1 MVNKYAEELPRELWP
16 EPETTEYEE
25 LEEILPEAEVE
36 PEGDELAGPLNM
48 LLEKAAERGYV
59 TTDDILE
66 FFPEAEEDLAQ
77 LEDLFIELQARNIPV
92 FSDEEEALNS
102 GMGFV
107 PESEM
112 EASTGP
118 AEGDFDLSNIP
129 ATDTMGLYFHEMGRV
144 PLLTPEEE
152 AELARLLEEGRRAQR
167 ELQRNGMDPQRRA
180 ELERVVR
187 AGEQARQKLIR
198 ANTRL
203 VISIAKRYIGQGV
216 ALPDLIQE
224 GNLGLMRAVERFD
237 YRRGY
242 RLSTYATWWIRQA
255 ISRAV
260 SDQGRTIRLPVH
272 MGDSI
277 RMLYRVA
284 RQLEQELGRPATPEE
299 LAEAMHLSPERVRW
313 MLRIS
318 RRTLSLEEPVGEEE
332 ETELGSFIEDESTPP
347 PPETV
352 DRAVLREKIEE
363 LLDTLPAREARVL
376 RLRFGLHDGHYYTLE
391 EVGRKFGLTRER
403 IRQIEVQALNRLR
416 HPRRSR
422 QLRDFL

>member
-1 MVNKYAEELPRELWP
+1 MANKYLEERPRELWP
-16 EPETTEYEE
+16 EPETTEYDE
-25 LEEILPEAEVE
+25 LEEILPEAEAE

-77 LEDLFIELQARNIPV
+77 LEELFIELQARNIPV

-102 GMGFV
+102 GMGFA
-107 PESEM
+107 PEGET
-112 EASTGP
+112 EASAGP
-118 AEGDFDLSNIP
+118 AEEDFDLSNIP

-152 AELARLLEEGRRAQR
+152 VELARLLEEGRRAQR

-180 ELERVVR
+180 ELERIVR

-352 DRAVLREKIEE
+352 DRTLLREKIEE

>member
-16 EPETTEYEE
+16 EPETTEYEG

-36 PEGDELAGPLNM
+36 SEGDELAGPLNM

-77 LEDLFIELQARNIPV
+77 LEDLFIELQERNIPV

-152 AELARLLEEGRRAQR
+152 VELARLLEEGRRAQR

-284 RQLEQELGRPATPEE
+284 RQLEQELGQPATPEE

-352 DRAVLREKIEE
+352 DRALLREKIEE

>member
-1 MVNKYAEELPRELWP
+1 MSGEKPREDNNAN
-16 EPETTEYEE
+16 ENTATAGETTGT
-25 LEEILPEAEVE
+25 E
-36 PEGDELAGPLNM
+36 PVVIIDPLDQ
-48 LLEKAAERGYV
+48 LLEKAAERGYI

-66 FFPEAEEDLAQ
+66 QFPEAEEDLSE
-77 LEDLFIELQARNIPV
+77 LEELFIGLQTRDIPV
-92 FSDEEEALNS
+92 FGDEEEARANS
-102 GMGFV
+102 GLDIVTEGIPATERDKQE
-107 PESEM
+107 PEI
-112 EASTGP
+112 A
-118 AEGDFDLSNIP
+118 FDLSHIP

-152 AELARLLEEGRRAQR
+152 VEFARLLEEGRQANKSLQSNGTDAKKRAALEQR
-167 ELQRNGMDPQRRA
+167 M
-180 ELERVVR
+180 RV
-187 AGEQARQKLIR
+187 GEEARQKLIR

-237 YRRGY
+237 HRRGY

-277 RMLYRVA
+277 RLLYRTA
-284 RQLEQELGRPATPEE
+284 RTLEQELGRPATPEE
-299 LAEAMHLSPERVRW
+299 LAETMNLAPERVRW

-332 ETELGSFIEDESTPP
+332 ETELGSFIEDEETPSP
-347 PPETV
+347 PDTV
-352 DRAVLREKIEE
+352 DLTLLREKIED

-376 RLRFGLHDGHYYTLE
+376 RLRFGLQDGHYYTLE
-391 EVGRKFGLTRER
+391 EVGQKFGLTRER

-422 QLRDFL
+422 QLRDYLA

>member
-1 MVNKYAEELPRELWP
+1 MANKYVEERPRELWP
-16 EPETTEYEE
+16 EPETTEYDE
-25 LEEILPEAEVE
+25 LEEILPEAEAE

-92 FSDEEEALNS
+92 FSDEEEAMNS
-102 GMGFV
+102 GMGFA
-107 PESEM
+107 PEGEI
-112 EASTGP
+112 EASAGP
-118 AEGDFDLSNIP
+118 AEEDFDLSNIP

-152 AELARLLEEGRRAQR
+152 VELARLLEEGRRAQR

-352 DRAVLREKIEE
+352 DRTLLREKIEE

>member
-1 MVNKYAEELPRELWP
+1 MANKYLEERPRELWP
-16 EPETTEYEE
+16 EPETTEYDE

-77 LEDLFIELQARNIPV
+77 LEELFIELQARNIPV

-102 GMGFV
+102 GMGFA
-107 PESEM
+107 PEGEV
-112 EASTGP
+112 EASAGP
-118 AEGDFDLSNIP
+118 AEEDFDLSNIP

-152 AELARLLEEGRRAQR
+152 VELARLLEEGRRAQR

-180 ELERVVR
+180 ELERIVR

-352 DRAVLREKIEE
+352 DRTLLREKIEE

>member
-1 MVNKYAEELPRELWP
+1 
-16 EPETTEYEE
+16 
-25 LEEILPEAEVE
+25 
-36 PEGDELAGPLNM
+36 M

-77 LEDLFIELQARNIPV
+77 LEELFIELQARNIPV
-92 FSDEEEALNS
+92 FSDEEEAMNS
-102 GMGFV
+102 GMGFA
-107 PESEM
+107 PEGETESS
-112 EASTGP
+112 AGP
-118 AEGDFDLSNIP
+118 AEEDFDLSNIP

-152 AELARLLEEGRRAQR
+152 VELARLLEEGRRAQR

-180 ELERVVR
+180 ELERIVR
-187 AGEQARQKLIR
+187 VGEQARQKLIR

-352 DRAVLREKIEE
+352 DRALLREKIEE

>member
-1 MVNKYAEELPRELWP
+1 MTIKESLEFNETND
-16 EPETTEYEE
+16 TTEH
-25 LEEILPEAEVE
+25 
-36 PEGDELAGPLNM
+36 LAGEDPLEL
-48 LLEKAAERGYV
+48 LLERAAERGYL

-66 FFPEAEEDLAQ
+66 QFPEAEEDLAQ
-77 LEDLFIELQARNIPV
+77 LEELFIALQARDIPV
-92 FSDEEEALNS
+92 YSDEEEARSDGRLALAVER
-102 GMGFV
+102 GEVAGR
-107 PESEM
+107 EEEG
-112 EASTGP
+112 EA
-118 AEGDFDLSNIP
+118 DFDLGDIP

-152 AELARLLEEGRRAQR
+152 VELARALERGRQAERQLATD
-167 ELQRNGMDPQRRA
+167 GTDPEKRA
-180 ELERVVR
+180 ELEQAIRL
-187 AGEQARQKLIR
+187 GEEARQKLIR

-237 YRRGY
+237 HNRGY

-277 RMLYRVA
+277 RLLYRTA
-284 RQLEQELGRPATPEE
+284 RQLEQELGRPPTPEE
-299 LAEAMHLSPERVRW
+299 LAESMKISPERVRW

-332 ETELGSFIEDESTPP
+332 ETELGSFIEDEETPS

-352 DRAVLREKIEE
+352 DRTLLREKIED

-376 RLRFGLHDGHYYTLE
+376 RLRFGLQDGHYYTLE

-422 QLRDFL
+422 QLRDYLS

>member
-1 MVNKYAEELPRELWP
+1 MTDQKGQGGVENTPAVQTTQATTPLEL
-16 EPETTEYEE
+16 
-25 LEEILPEAEVE
+25 
-36 PEGDELAGPLNM
+36 
-48 LLEKAAERGYV
+48 LLEKAAERGYL
-59 TTDDILE
+59 TTNDILE
-66 FFPEAEEDLAQ
+66 HFPEVEEDLSQ
-77 LEDLFIELQARNIPV
+77 LEELFISLQARDVPIYG
-92 FSDEEEALNS
+92 DDEEALADARLEPPMA
-102 GMGFV
+102 GGGAA
-107 PESEM
+107 ERDDAGSEL
-112 EASTGP
+112 E
-118 AEGDFDLSNIP
+118 FDLSNIP

-152 AELARLLEEGRRAQR
+152 VDLAHLLEEGRKAERAIGG
-167 ELQRNGMDPQRRA
+167 NGSDAARRG
-180 ELERVVR
+180 ELERTVR
-187 AGEQARQKLIR
+187 VGEEARQKLIR

-237 YRRGY
+237 HRRGF

-277 RMLYRVA
+277 RLLYRTA
-284 RQLEQELGRPATPEE
+284 RQLEQELGRPATPDE
-299 LAEAMHLSPERVRW
+299 LASSLNLTPERVRW

-332 ETELGSFIEDESTPP
+332 ETELGSFIEDEETPS
-347 PPETV
+347 PPESV
-352 DRAVLREKIEE
+352 DRTLLREKIED

-376 RLRFGLHDGHYYTLE
+376 RLRFGLQDGHYYTLE

-422 QLRDFL
+422 QLRDYLT

>member
-1 MVNKYAEELPRELWP
+1 
-16 EPETTEYEE
+16 
-25 LEEILPEAEVE
+25 
-36 PEGDELAGPLNM
+36 
-48 LLEKAAERGYV
+48 
-59 TTDDILE
+59 
-66 FFPEAEEDLAQ
+66 
-77 LEDLFIELQARNIPV
+77 
-92 FSDEEEALNS
+92 
-102 GMGFV
+102 
-107 PESEM
+107 
-112 EASTGP
+112 
-118 AEGDFDLSNIP
+118 
-129 ATDTMGLYFHEMGRV
+129 FHEMGRV

-152 AELARLLEEGRRAQR
+152 VELARLLEEGRRAQR

-180 ELERVVR
+180 ELERIVR

-352 DRAVLREKIEE
+352 DRTLLREKIEE

>member
-1 MVNKYAEELPRELWP
+1 MLSSDVRED
-16 EPETTEYEE
+16 
-25 LEEILPEAEVE
+25 
-36 PEGDELAGPLNM
+36 DELTITPAGSLTAEATPTVDPLDQ
-48 LLEKAAERGYV
+48 LLEKATERGYI

-66 FFPEAEEDLAQ
+66 LFPEAEEDLSQ
-77 LEDLFIELQARNIPV
+77 LEELFIGLQARDIPV
-92 FSDEEEALNS
+92 FGDEEEARSS
-102 GMGFV
+102 GEIDPLV
-107 PESEM
+107 DKVIILEQEKIEPEI
-112 EASTGP
+112 
-118 AEGDFDLSNIP
+118 DFDLSHIP

-144 PLLTPEEE
+144 PLLTPDEEVE
-152 AELARLLEEGRRAQR
+152 FARLLEDGRQAQML
-167 ELQRNGMDPQRRA
+167 LQRNGTSASKRDDLTR
-180 ELERVVR
+180 LVR
-187 AGEQARQKLIR
+187 KGEEARQKLIR

-237 YRRGY
+237 HRRGY

-277 RMLYRVA
+277 RLLYRTA
-284 RQLEQELGRPATPEE
+284 RTMEQKLGRPATPEE
-299 LAEAMHLSPERVRW
+299 LAESMNLAPDRVRW

-332 ETELGSFIEDESTPP
+332 ETELGSFIEDAETPSP
-347 PPETV
+347 PDTV
-352 DRAVLREKIEE
+352 DLTLLREKIED

-376 RLRFGLHDGHYYTLE
+376 RLRFGLQDGHYYTLE

-422 QLRDFL
+422 QLRDYLA

>member
-1 MVNKYAEELPRELWP
+1 MKVQNQVLSKELKRDNELLSNEQTNSEAP
-16 EPETTEYEE
+16 LSVATLDP
-25 LEEILPEAEVE
+25 LEQ
-36 PEGDELAGPLNM
+36 
-48 LLEKAAERGYV
+48 LLEKATERGFV

-66 FFPEAEEDLAQ
+66 FFPEAEEDLSQ
-77 LEDLFIELQARNIPV
+77 LEEVFIGLQSRDIPV
-92 FSDEEEALNS
+92 FGDEEEARAS
-102 GMGFV
+102 GELGPIQEDIV
-107 PESEM
+107 EIDQEKIEPEIE
-112 EASTGP
+112 
-118 AEGDFDLSNIP
+118 FDLSHIP

-144 PLLTPEEE
+144 PLLTPDEEIE
-152 AELARLLEEGRRAQR
+152 YATLLEEGRQASSA
-167 ELQRNGMDPQRRA
+167 LQRNGADAVKRENLRRQ
-180 ELERVVR
+180 VR
-187 AGEQARQKLIR
+187 MGEEARQKLIR

-237 YRRGY
+237 YRRGF

-277 RMLYRVA
+277 RLLYRTS
-284 RQLEQELGRPATPEE
+284 RTLEQKLGRPATPEE
-299 LAEAMHLSPERVRW
+299 LAESMNLAPERVRW

-332 ETELGSFIEDESTPP
+332 ETELGSFIEDEETPSP
-347 PPETV
+347 PDTV
-352 DRAVLREKIEE
+352 DLTLLREKIED

-376 RLRFGLHDGHYYTLE
+376 RLRFGLQDGHYYTLE

-422 QLRDFL
+422 QLRDYLA

>member
-1 MVNKYAEELPRELWP
+1 MANKYLEERPRELWP
-16 EPETTEYEE
+16 EPETTEYDE
-25 LEEILPEAEVE
+25 LEEILPEAEAE

-77 LEDLFIELQARNIPV
+77 LEELFIELQARNIPV

-102 GMGFV
+102 GMGFA
-107 PESEM
+107 PEGEV
-112 EASTGP
+112 EASAGP
-118 AEGDFDLSNIP
+118 AEEDFDLSNIP

-152 AELARLLEEGRRAQR
+152 VELARLLEEGRRAQR

-180 ELERVVR
+180 ELERIVR

-352 DRAVLREKIEE
+352 DRTLLREKIEE

>member
-1 MVNKYAEELPRELWP
+1 MTEQFTEAGAPGEEKALMT
-16 EPETTEYEE
+16 EP
-25 LEEILPEAEVE
+25 LEH
-36 PEGDELAGPLNM
+36 
-48 LLEKAAERGYV
+48 LLEKAAERGFL
-59 TTDDILE
+59 TTNDILE
-66 FFPEAEEDLAQ
+66 QFPEAEEDLTQ
-77 LEDLFIELQARNIPV
+77 LEDLFIALQERDIHVYA
-92 FSDEEEALNS
+92 DEEEAAVEGNFAPALKAA
-102 GMGFV
+102 
-107 PESEM
+107 
-112 EASTGP
+112 EAGGEEAAP
-118 AEGDFDLSNIP
+118 VIDFDLSNIP

-144 PLLTPEEE
+144 PLLTPAEEI
-152 AELARLLEEGRRAQR
+152 ELARLLEEGHRAERQ
-167 ELQRNGMDPQRRA
+167 LAANGADSTRRA
-180 ELERVVR
+180 ELERAIR
-187 AGEQARQKLIR
+187 AGEEARQKLIR

-237 YRRGY
+237 HRRGY

-277 RMLYRVA
+277 RLLYRTA
-284 RQLEQELGRPATPEE
+284 RQLEQEMGRPATPEE
-299 LAEAMHLSPERVRW
+299 LAEALNLTPERVRW

-332 ETELGSFIEDESTPP
+332 ETELGSFIEDEDTPS
-347 PPETV
+347 PPESV
-352 DRAVLREKIEE
+352 DHTLLREKIED

-376 RLRFGLHDGHYYTLE
+376 RLRFGLQDGHYYTLE

-422 QLRDFL
+422 QLRDYLS

>member
-1 MVNKYAEELPRELWP
+1 MSSEQLRENDNTIRNATTAGEATGFESVAVI
-16 EPETTEYEE
+16 EP
-25 LEEILPEAEVE
+25 L
-36 PEGDELAGPLNM
+36 DQ
-48 LLEKAAERGYV
+48 LLEKAAERGYI

-66 FFPEAEEDLAQ
+66 QFPEAEEDLSQ
-77 LEDLFIELQARNIPV
+77 LEELFIGLKTRDIPV
-92 FSDEEEALNS
+92 FGDEEEAQAS
-102 GMGFV
+102 GEQDTV
-107 PESEM
+107 TKDLSAAEHDTQKPEI
-112 EASTGP
+112 A
-118 AEGDFDLSNIP
+118 FDLSHIP
-129 ATDTMGLYFHEMGRV
+129 ATDTIGLYFHEMGRV
-144 PLLTPEEE
+144 PLLTPKEEV
-152 AELARLLEEGRRAQR
+152 ELARLLEEGRQAESQ
-167 ELQRNGMDPQRRA
+167 LQRNGTDAKKQI
-180 ELERVVR
+180 ELEQRIHV
-187 AGEQARQKLIR
+187 GEEARQKLIR

-237 YRRGY
+237 HRRGY

-277 RMLYRVA
+277 RLLYRTA
-284 RQLEQELGRPATPEE
+284 RTMEQELGRPATPEE
-299 LAEAMHLSPERVRW
+299 LAETMNLAPERVRW

-332 ETELGSFIEDESTPP
+332 ETELGSFIEDGETPSP
-347 PPETV
+347 PDTV
-352 DRAVLREKIEE
+352 DLTLLREKIED

-376 RLRFGLHDGHYYTLE
+376 RLRFGLQDGHYYTLE
-391 EVGRKFGLTRER
+391 EVGHKFGLTRER

-422 QLRDFL
+422 QLRDYLA

>member
-1 MVNKYAEELPRELWP
+1 MTNKYLEERPRELWP

-25 LEEILPEAEVE
+25 LEEILPEAEAE
-36 PEGDELAGPLNM
+36 PEDELAGPLHM

-102 GMGFV
+102 GMGFA
-107 PESEM
+107 PEGEV
-112 EASTGP
+112 EASAGP
-118 AEGDFDLSNIP
+118 AEENFDLSNIP

-152 AELARLLEEGRRAQR
+152 VELARLLEEGRRAQR

-352 DRAVLREKIEE
+352 DRTLLREKIEE

>member
-1 MVNKYAEELPRELWP
+1 MLSSDVRED
-16 EPETTEYEE
+16 
-25 LEEILPEAEVE
+25 
-36 PEGDELAGPLNM
+36 DELTITPAGSLTAEATPTVDPLDQ
-48 LLEKAAERGYV
+48 LLEKATERGYI

-66 FFPEAEEDLAQ
+66 LFPEAEEDLSQ
-77 LEDLFIELQARNIPV
+77 LEELFIGLQARDIPV
-92 FSDEEEALNS
+92 FGDEEEARSS
-102 GMGFV
+102 GEIDPLV
-107 PESEM
+107 DEVIILEQEKIEPEI
-112 EASTGP
+112 
-118 AEGDFDLSNIP
+118 DFDLSHIP

-144 PLLTPEEE
+144 PLLTPDEEVE
-152 AELARLLEEGRRAQR
+152 FARLLEDGRQAQML
-167 ELQRNGMDPQRRA
+167 LQRNGTSASKRDDLTR
-180 ELERVVR
+180 LVR
-187 AGEQARQKLIR
+187 KGEEARQKLIR

-237 YRRGY
+237 HRRGY

-277 RMLYRVA
+277 RLLYRTA
-284 RQLEQELGRPATPEE
+284 RTMEQKLGRPATPEE
-299 LAEAMHLSPERVRW
+299 LAESMNLAPDRVRW

-332 ETELGSFIEDESTPP
+332 ETELGSFIEDAETPSP
-347 PPETV
+347 PDTV
-352 DRAVLREKIEE
+352 DLTLLREKIED

-376 RLRFGLHDGHYYTLE
+376 RLRFGLQDGHYYTLE

-422 QLRDFL
+422 QLRDYLA

>member
-1 MVNKYAEELPRELWP
+1 MSGEKPREDNNGS
-16 EPETTEYEE
+16 ENTATAGETTG
-25 LEEILPEAEVE
+25 IE
-36 PEGDELAGPLNM
+36 PVVIIDPLDQ
-48 LLEKAAERGYV
+48 LLERAAERGYI

-66 FFPEAEEDLAQ
+66 QFPEAEEDLSQ
-77 LEDLFIELQARNIPV
+77 LEELFIGLQTRDIPV
-92 FSDEEEALNS
+92 FGDEEEARANS
-102 GMGFV
+102 GLDIVTEGIPATERDKQE
-107 PESEM
+107 PEI
-112 EASTGP
+112 A
-118 AEGDFDLSNIP
+118 FDLSHIP

-152 AELARLLEEGRRAQR
+152 VEFARLLEEGRQANKSLQSNGTDAKKRAALEQR
-167 ELQRNGMDPQRRA
+167 M
-180 ELERVVR
+180 RV
-187 AGEQARQKLIR
+187 GEEARQKLIR

-237 YRRGY
+237 HRRGY

-277 RMLYRVA
+277 RLLYRTA
-284 RQLEQELGRPATPEE
+284 RTLEQELGRPATPEE
-299 LAEAMHLSPERVRW
+299 LAETMNLAPERVRW

-332 ETELGSFIEDESTPP
+332 ETELGSFIEDEETPSP
-347 PPETV
+347 PDTV
-352 DRAVLREKIEE
+352 DLTLLREKIED

-376 RLRFGLHDGHYYTLE
+376 RLRFGLQDGHYYTLE
-391 EVGRKFGLTRER
+391 EVGQKFGLTRER

-422 QLRDFL
+422 QLRDYLA

>member
-1 MVNKYAEELPRELWP
+1 MANKYLEERPRELWP
-16 EPETTEYEE
+16 EPETTEYNE
-25 LEEILPEAEVE
+25 LEEVLPEAEEE

-77 LEDLFIELQARNIPV
+77 LEELFIELQARNIPV
-92 FSDEEEALNS
+92 FSDEEEAMNS
-102 GMGFV
+102 GMGFA
-107 PESEM
+107 PEGETESS
-112 EASTGP
+112 AGP
-118 AEGDFDLSNIP
+118 AEEDFDLSNIP

-152 AELARLLEEGRRAQR
+152 VELARLLEEGRRAQR

-180 ELERVVR
+180 ELERIVR
-187 AGEQARQKLIR
+187 VGEQARQKLIR

-352 DRAVLREKIEE
+352 DRALLREKIEE

>member
-1 MVNKYAEELPRELWP
+1 MWNETVSNRVFVVAAIQPMSIQDAPEIKNQENKVTLAEPIEL
-16 EPETTEYEE
+16 
-25 LEEILPEAEVE
+25 
-36 PEGDELAGPLNM
+36 
-48 LLEKAAERGYV
+48 LLEKAAEQGYL
-59 TTDDILE
+59 TTNDILE
-66 FFPEAEEDLAQ
+66 LFPEVEEDLAQ
-77 LEDLFIELQARNIPV
+77 LEELFIDLQARDIPV
-92 FSDEEEALNS
+92 YGDEAEARAGGAL
-102 GMGFV
+102 
-107 PESEM
+107 P
-112 EASTGP
+112 APGP
-118 AEGDFDLSNIP
+118 AELLEEQAEPPTEIDFDLSNIP

-144 PLLTPEEE
+144 PLLIPEEE
-152 AELARLLEEGRRAQR
+152 VELARLLEEGRKAERLLAS
-167 ELQRNGMDPQRRA
+167 NGHNPERRM
-180 ELERVVR
+180 EMERSIR
-187 AGEQARQKLIR
+187 LGEESRQKLIR

-237 YRRGY
+237 HRRGY

-277 RMLYRVA
+277 RLLYRTA

-299 LAEAMHLSPERVRW
+299 LAESMKLTPERIRW

-332 ETELGSFIEDESTPP
+332 ETELGSFIEDEETPS
-347 PPETV
+347 PPESV
-352 DRAVLREKIEE
+352 DHTLLREKIED

-376 RLRFGLHDGHYYTLE
+376 RLRFGLQDGHYYTLE

-422 QLRDFL
+422 QLRDYLS